1 MNLIGRMLAS
11 RYELLEKIGHGGMAT
26 VYKTKDHVLNR
37 FVAVKVLKEEFITD
51 IEFIK
56 RFKSEATTAASLT
69 HPNIVSIYDVG
80 NEGDV
85 YYIVMELIQ
94 GKTLKEIIIEDGK
107 LSWKWSV
114 NIAIQIAS
122 ALETAHKNNLIHRD
136 IKPHNI
142 IITEDGMA
150 KVTDFGIAKAVSNS
164 TITAFGTTIGSV
176 HYFSPEHAKGGNT
189 DAKSDIYSLG
199 IVMYEMLTG
208 RVPFDADTPVSV
220 ALMQVQE
227 EPIEP
232 RKLNPQIPLSV
243 NNIILKAMQKDPDDR
258 YQNATE
264 MLIDLSTALKR
275 PDDDFVKI
283 NKKFDTLQT
292 QKISTLYDIDG
303 KVLPEEEDD
312 DEEEDQVRR
321 PKIKKKKRGIFGFLK
336 DHVLVSFM
344 LLSIILFSV
353 ALGGTILFMN
363 LTKSKDVQIPNLV
376 KNSEG
381 QRYTEAQALEI
392 YNKTEFKKKNKLKI
406 VYVEDDTY
414 NGEKIEDGQ
423 VVRQNPP
430 YLANRKIKAKE
441 QITIY
446 VRKAKETK
454 TLTMIDL
461 KGKNKTEAANM
472 LLELGHSGTVKYEE
486 ESSESLASGLVLK
499 VMIQGQEVN
508 SGTEFKD
515 NDEITLVVSS
525 GSEKIDVPNVLGK
538 TESEAKTE
546 LENNGFAVKVE
557 NSEDETKSDGVVI
570 KQSITDKAI
579 LGDIITITVNKKPQ
593 DHKGTVIVN
602 VQSFTGY
609 KEPTSTPAQTGEND
623 EDNSNSTP
631 TPTPTPVATPKNVT
645 VKATIDGKEMSAT
658 CAENKT
664 DLKFEFTGKSAN
676 TKISVSV
683 DGSWIGKDYTMDL
696 SKQDQSITITK

>member
-1 MNLIGRMLAS
+1 MNLIGRMLAN
-11 RYELLEKIGHGGMAT
+11 RYEILEKIGVGGMAT
-26 VYKTKDHVLNR
+26 VYKAKCHVLNR

-51 IEFIK
+51 IEFIR
-56 RFKSEATTAASLT
+56 RFKSEAQTAASLT

-94 GKTLKEIIIEDGK
+94 GKTLKEIIVEDGK

-176 HYFSPEHAKGGNT
+176 HYFSPEHARGGVT

-232 RKLNPQIPLSV
+232 RKLNPQIPISV
-243 NNIILKAMQKDPDDR
+243 NNIILKAMQKDPADR
-258 YQNATE
+258 YQSATE

-292 QKISTLYDIDG
+292 QKLSTLYDIDN
-303 KVLPEEEDD
+303 KAIKDDDD
-312 DEEEDQVRR
+312 DEEEVVRPR
-321 PKIKKKKRGIFGFLK
+321 NKKKRGFFGFMK
-336 DHVLVSFM
+336 DHIFLSFI
-344 LLSIILFSV
+344 LIAVILFSV
-353 ALGGTILFMN
+353 ALGGTILIMN

-376 KNSEG
+376 KTASG
-381 QRYTEAQALEI
+381 VRLTEQQAVEI
-392 YNKTEFKKKNKLKI
+392 YNSTEFKKKNDLKI
-406 VYVEDDTY
+406 EYVEDETV
-414 NGEKIEDGQ
+414 NGENVEPGQ
-423 VVRQNPP
+423 VVKQNPN
-430 YLANRKIKAKE
+430 YVENRKIKVKD

-446 VRKAKETK
+446 VRKEREAK
-454 TLTMIDL
+454 TLKMIDL
-461 KGKNKTEAANM
+461 TGKTTEEAEKLLADLGYVGKITYEDENSDSLKTG
-472 LLELGHSGTVKYEE
+472 LIIRQTIQSG
-486 ESSESLASGLVLK
+486 
-499 VMIQGQEVN
+499 I
-508 SGTEFKD
+508 EFKD
-515 NDEITLVVSS
+515 NADLTLTISK
-525 GSEKIDVPNVLGK
+525 GSDKVDVPNALGK
-538 TESEAKTE
+538 TEEEAKKLIGDAGFTVKVDYT
-546 LENNGFAVKVE
+546 ENN
-557 NSEDETKSDGVVI
+557 DKSDGIVL
-570 KQSITDKAI
+570 KQSNTDKAKT
-579 LGDIITITVNKKPQ
+579 DEVITITVNKVQASQKVKVTVDLLSYLSSEADESNAQTNTVDNSTQGSTSSKKYEVSLIVEGNDYPFGNNEKYDKNAKPVIEISG
-593 DHKGTVIVN
+593 KGT
-602 VQSFTGY
+602 
-609 KEPTSTPAQTGEND
+609 
-623 EDNSNSTP
+623 
-631 TPTPTPVATPKNVT
+631 KNVRL
-645 VKATIDGKEMSAT
+645 VINGKTYDEKNIVFSNPTAVF
-658 CAENKT
+658 AK
-664 DLKFEFTGKSAN
+664 
-676 TKISVSV
+676 
-683 DGSWIGKDYTMDL
+683 
-696 SKQDQSITITK
+696 